1 MDGALIVLI
10 PISVAV
16 VGLIV
21 LLLWWAARSGQF
33 DDMEG
38 PAHAILMD
46 DDTPPQPPGEQAPV
60 VGDADDRIP
69 DARQETTR

>member
-1 MDGALIVLI
+1 MDSALIVLI

-46 DDTPPQPPGEQAPV
+46 DDTPRAVDDWSIVDRQAS
-60 VGDADDRIP
+60 GNADDAQKP
-69 DARQETTR
+69 T